1 MEIPLAAETIGHI
14 GKLPITNTL
23 LMSWLV
29 ISTLAILAILATR
42 KLARVP
48 GKIQNVLELVIEA
61 ADNMIRDLAGN
72 KGRVFLP
79 LVLTFFLFILIS
91 NWMGLLPGL
100 TSIGFWEMEEGHKIF
115 VPLLRSGNSDLN
127 ITLGLGLVSV
137 VVTQILGLK
146 FQGLWG
152 YFKHYFHNPL
162 SGGIIFIVAGIG
174 IGAFVGVLELI
185 SEFVKIVS
193 LSFRLFG
200 NIYAGEAVLA
210 TVSGIF
216 AYLAPLPFLML
227 EGLVGIVQAAV
238 FALLTLVFISIIT
251 AGHEE
256 SAEQTA
262 H

>member
-1 MEIPLAAETIGHI
+1 MEVPLAAETIGHI
-14 GKLPITNTL
+14 GKFAVTNSL

-29 ISTLAILAILATR
+29 ISTLVILAILATR
-42 KLARVP
+42 KMQKVP
-48 GKIQNVLELVIEA
+48 GKLQNLLELVIEG
-61 ADNMIRDLAGN
+61 ADNMIQGIAGS
-72 KGRVFLP
+72 KGRFFLP
-79 LVLTFFLFILIS
+79 LILTFFLFILAS

-100 TSIGFWEMEEGHKIF
+100 SAIGFWEKSEGHKIF

-127 ITLGLGLVSV
+127 ITLALGLVSV
-137 VVTQILGLK
+137 VMTQFFGLK
-146 FQGLWG
+146 FRGLIG

-162 SGGIIFIVAGIG
+162 SGGIVFVIAGLG
-174 IGAFVGVLELI
+174 VGAFVGFLEVV

-200 NIYAGEAVLA
+200 NVYAGEAVLS

-216 AYLAPLPFLML
+216 QYIAPLPFLML
-227 EGLVGIVQAAV
+227 ESLVGVVQAAV

-251 AGHEE
+251 TGHDEE
-256 SAEQTA
+256 AA